1 MFSSEVSAVAGWLPE
16 ILYVRGKKMGKL
28 VVRSFFFLG
37 GGITQKQGVG
47 FPAME
52 KNWFGVPRHLSLHT
66 DRLGVHR
73 TRAEEI
79 FRPAA
84 LEGKVACM

>member
-37 GGITQKQGVG
+37 GGVSHKSRGSV
-47 FPAME
+47 FPQW
-52 KNWFGVPRHLSLHT
+52 KRIG
-66 DRLGVHR
+66 
-73 TRAEEI
+73 
-79 FRPAA
+79 
-84 LEGKVACM
+84 LEFLDI